1 MIKKKSA
8 DDSEKIQPEKFE
20 SLDTCNCGNKA
31 EFFHSKC
38 CNAHF
43 EGVIKDDGS
52 FNIICEECGKFCG
65 KIERK
70 SKEIIKEIEE
80 SESEPL
86 VLFDEDNLLI
96 WKDDDTYFFDTP
108 KATLHFTK
116 EEWIGFRRDLSK
128 FTDL

>member
-1 MIKKKSA
+1 MNNKKKSV
-8 DDSEKIQPEKFE
+8 EKIEPRDSNFPAEC
-20 SLDTCNCGNKA
+20 SCGNEAK
-31 EFFHSKC
+31 FFHSKC

-52 FNIICEECGKFCG
+52 FNIVCEECGKFCG
-65 KIERK
+65 EIERK
-70 SKEIIKEIEE
+70 SNKKVVED
-80 SESEPL
+80 EPL
-86 VLFDEDNLLI
+86 ILFDEDNLLV

-116 EEWIGFRRDLSK
+116 EEWIEFKKDLSK